1 MSLEAQ
7 FYEAR
12 RRQSAIQRRLSLRTE
27 KEVEKQTQYRTLY
40 IPVRLL
46 AQTDKH
52 DRCAYTALP
61 RPRFQLVYINQSLY
75 QRDRDIYP

>member
-1 MSLEAQ
+1 
-7 FYEAR
+7 
-12 RRQSAIQRRLSLRTE
+12 
-27 KEVEKQTQYRTLY
+27 
-40 IPVRLL
+40 L

-75 QRDRDIYP
+75 LRDRDIYP